1 MSGVNI
7 FFHVYMFSSEST
19 WREPAFVVSR
29 FNCLDPSVLSADQ
42 TCERQM
48 FFFEDVSDF
57 LAKFVFLFW
66 NVDLFSQ
73 GCLIVLQLLLQ

>member
-48 FFFEDVSDF
+48 FFLRMSVISWQSSFFCSGMLICF
-57 LAKFVFLFW
+57 LKAV
-66 NVDLFSQ
+66 
-73 GCLIVLQLLLQ
+73 